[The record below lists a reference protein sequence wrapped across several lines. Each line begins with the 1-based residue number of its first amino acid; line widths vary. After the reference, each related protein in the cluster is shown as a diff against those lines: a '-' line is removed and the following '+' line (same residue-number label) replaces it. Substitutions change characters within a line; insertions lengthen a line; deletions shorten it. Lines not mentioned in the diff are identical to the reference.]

1 MPDPGFAG
9 DAGARDPGV
18 AAALAAHAAGQA
30 GQVPVLLAMQDS
42 RVLVPVV
49 PLAGGGAG
57 GEAAGKAGGAGEKT
71 TDMAAVLLRRPD
83 GRTGLLAFTGTG
95 PLAAWDADAR
105 PVPVALA
112 DAARAA
118 RSDGADALVVDVAG
132 PDRFVVGGEDLEA
145 LAAGYRLARV
155 RTDAGER
162 AVWLDPRG
170 ADVDGEADQIRPPGG

>member
-18 AAALAAHAAGQA
+18 ATALAAHAAGQA
-30 GQVPVLLAMQDS
+30 GQVLVLLALQDT

-49 PLAGGGAG
+49 PIAG
-57 GEAAGKAGGAGEKT
+57 GEAGGAGEKT

-132 PDRFVVGGEDLEA
+132 PDRFVVDGEDLEA
-145 LAAGYRLARV
+145 LAAGCRLARV

-170 ADVDGEADQIRPPGG
+170 ADVDGDADQIRPPGG